1 MAEENNKIDLKIK
14 NITNKLL
21 IGLDIGGTLTKVCI
35 IISKEEKDIKIEN
48 FLSGHKY
55 KYIEIDLYKLYFCHL
70 HSANYKK
77 DILPI
82 LNELN
87 KIIKIEKINAT
98 GGGAYKYYDLMKK
111 DFGIEFIK
119 NDEMQSLIYGYE
131 FMNKYNSFYE
141 INNNITKTI
150 PSSLA

>member
-87 KIIKIEKINAT
+87 KIIKIEKINPKCIA
-98 GGGAYKYYDLMKK
+98 M
-111 DFGIEFIK
+111 IK
-119 NDEMQSLIYGYE
+119 AAC
-131 FMNKYNSFYE
+131 K
-141 INNNITKTI
+141 
-150 PSSLA
+150 

>member
-119 NDEMQSLIYGYE
+119 NDEMRSLIRIYE
-131 FMNKYNSFYE
+131 
-141 INNNITKTI
+141 
-150 PSSLA
+150 